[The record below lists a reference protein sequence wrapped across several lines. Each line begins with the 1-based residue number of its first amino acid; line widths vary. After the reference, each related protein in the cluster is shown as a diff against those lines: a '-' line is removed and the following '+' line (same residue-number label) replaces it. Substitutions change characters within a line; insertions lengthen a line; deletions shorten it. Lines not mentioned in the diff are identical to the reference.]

1 MQHFKPI
8 KQSRISEQVAD
19 QLKQSIVLGRFK
31 AGDKLPG
38 ERELAEQFQVSRV
51 MIREALRSL
60 ENAGFITARPGVM
73 GGTFV
78 TELTFEHLGNAF
90 LDLFLSDKISIPELV
105 QVRLL
110 VEPEVARL
118 AARNITPD
126 FAAQL
131 MEILRAEDLPLA
143 SLAEDL
149 DRKTAVH
156 FMLAEMCGNRIF
168 EALVRSL
175 MALTRQVVEAVNPD
189 PQWMHPAGMH
199 HPLVEA
205 VLSGDEEK
213 AEAVMRKHSLEFG
226 ENLMTMERE
235 YRQKRAPLQVTS

>member
-1 MQHFKPI
+1 MQRFKPI
-8 KQSRISEQVAD
+8 RQSRISEQVAE
-19 QLKQSIVLGRFK
+19 QLKHSIVLGRFK

-38 ERELAEQFQVSRV
+38 DRELAEQFQVSRV

-60 ENAGFITARPGVM
+60 ENSGFIMARPGVT

-78 TELTFEHLGNAF
+78 TDLSFEHLGDAF
-90 LDLFLSDKISIPELV
+90 LDLFLADKISIPELV

-110 VEPEVARL
+110 VEPEVSRL

-126 FAAQL
+126 FAARLQESL
-131 MEILRAEDLPLA
+131 EAEDLPLT

-149 DRKTAVH
+149 ERKTAVH
-156 FMLAEMCGNRIF
+156 FILAEMCDNRIF

-175 MALTRQVVEAVNPD
+175 MGLTRKVVEAVNPD
-189 PQWMHPAGMH
+189 PQWMHPVGMH
-199 HPLVEA
+199 HPVVEA

-213 AEAVMRKHSLEFG
+213 AAAIMRTHSLEFG

-235 YRQKRAPLQVTS
+235 YRQKMALK

>member
-1 MQHFKPI
+1 MQRFKPI
-8 KQSRISEQVAD
+8 KQSRVSEQVAE
-19 QLKQSIVLGRFK
+19 QLKHSIVLGRFK
-31 AGDKLPG
+31 PGDKLPG
-38 ERELAEQFQVSRV
+38 DRELAEQFQVSRV

-60 ENAGFITARPGVM
+60 ENAGFITARPGVT

-78 TELTFEHLGNAF
+78 TDLSFEHLGDAF
-90 LDLFLSDKISIPELV
+90 LDLFLTDKISIPELV

-131 MEILRAEDLPLA
+131 KESLKKEGLPLTT
-143 SLAEDL
+143 LAEDL
-149 DRKTAVH
+149 DRKTAIH
-156 FMLAEMCGNRIF
+156 FIVAEMCGNRIF

-175 MALTRQVVEAVNPD
+175 MGLTRKVVEAVNPD

-199 HPLVEA
+199 RPVVEA
-205 VLSGDEEK
+205 VLSGDEKK
-213 AEAVMRKHSLEFG
+213 ASAVMRKHSLEFG

-235 YRQKRAPLQVTS
+235 YRQKRAPL

>member
-1 MQHFKPI
+1 MQRFKPI
-8 KQSRISEQVAD
+8 KQSRVSEQVAE
-19 QLKQSIVLGRFK
+19 QLKHSIVLGRFK
-31 AGDKLPG
+31 PGDKLPAD
-38 ERELAEQFQVSRV
+38 RELAEQFRVSRV

-60 ENAGFITARPGVM
+60 ENAGFIIARPGIT

-78 TELTFEHLGNAF
+78 TDLSFEHLGDAF
-90 LDLFLSDKISIPELV
+90 LDLFLADKISIPELV

-131 MEILRAEDLPLA
+131 QESLRAEDLPLT

-149 DRKTAVH
+149 DRKTAIH
-156 FMLAEMCGNRIF
+156 FILAEMCGNRVF

-175 MALTRQVVEAVNPD
+175 MALTRKVVEAVNPD

-199 HPLVEA
+199 RSVVGA
-205 VLSGDEEK
+205 VLSGDEKK
-213 AEAVMRKHSLEFG
+213 AAAGMRKHSLEFG

-235 YRQKRAPLQVTS
+235 YRQKRAPL

>member
-1 MQHFKPI
+1 MQRFKPI
-8 KQSRISEQVAD
+8 KQSRISEQVAE

-31 AGDKLPG
+31 PGDKLPG
-38 ERELAEQFQVSRV
+38 DRELAEQFQVSRV

-60 ENAGFITARPGVM
+60 ENAGFILARPGVT

-78 TELTFEHLGNAF
+78 TDLSFEHLGDAF
-90 LDLFLSDKISIPELV
+90 LDLFLADKISIPELV

-126 FAAQL
+126 FAARLQESL
-131 MEILRAEDLPLA
+131 KTEDLSLTT
-143 SLAEDL
+143 LAEDL
-149 DRKTAVH
+149 DRKTAIH
-156 FMLAEMCGNRIF
+156 FILAEMCGNRIF

-175 MALTRQVVEAVNPD
+175 MALTRKVVEAVNPD

-199 HPLVEA
+199 RPVVGA
-205 VLSGDEEK
+205 VLAGDEAK
-213 AEAVMRKHSLEFG
+213 AAAVMRKHSLEFG

-235 YRQKRAPLQVTS
+235 YRQKRAPQ

>member
-1 MQHFKPI
+1 MDNFKPI
-8 KQSRISEQVAD
+8 KQSRVSEQVAE

-31 AGDKLPG
+31 PGDKLPG
-38 ERELAEQFQVSRV
+38 DRELAEQFQVSRV

-60 ENAGFITARPGVM
+60 ENAGFIIARPGIT

-78 TELTFEHLGNAF
+78 TDLTFEHLGNAF
-90 LDLFLSDKISIPELV
+90 LDLFLADKISIPELV

-118 AARNITPD
+118 AARNLTPD

-131 MEILRAEDLPLA
+131 QETLRAEDLPLT

-149 DRKTAVH
+149 DRKTGIH
-156 FMLAEMCGNRIF
+156 FILAEMCGNRIF

-175 MALTRQVVEAVNPD
+175 MALTRKVVEAVNPD

-199 HPLVEA
+199 HPVVEA
-205 VLSGDEEK
+205 VIAGDEER
-213 AEAVMRKHSLEFG
+213 AAAGMRRHSLEFG

-235 YRQKRAPLQVTS
+235 YRHKRAPLYVTS

>member
-1 MQHFKPI
+1 MQRFKPI
-8 KQSRISEQVAD
+8 RQSRISEQVAE
-19 QLKQSIVLGRFK
+19 QLKHSIVLGRFK
-31 AGDKLPG
+31 AWDKLPG
-38 ERELAEQFQVSRV
+38 DRELAEQFQVSRV

-60 ENAGFITARPGVM
+60 ENSGFIMARPGVT

-78 TELTFEHLGNAF
+78 TDLSFEHLGDAF
-90 LDLFLSDKISIPELV
+90 LDLFLADKISIPELV

-110 VEPEVARL
+110 VEPEVSRL

-126 FAAQL
+126 FAARLQESL
-131 MEILRAEDLPLA
+131 EAEDLPLT

-149 DRKTAVH
+149 ERKTAVH
-156 FMLAEMCGNRIF
+156 FILAEMCDNRIF

-175 MALTRQVVEAVNPD
+175 MGLTRKVVEAVNPD
-189 PQWMHPAGMH
+189 PQWMHPVGMH
-199 HPLVEA
+199 HPVVEA

-213 AEAVMRKHSLEFG
+213 AAAIMRTHSLEFG

-235 YRQKRAPLQVTS
+235 YRQKMALK

>member
-1 MQHFKPI
+1 MQRFKPI
-8 KQSRISEQVAD
+8 RQSRISEQVAE
-19 QLKQSIVLGRFK
+19 QLKHSIVLGRFK

-38 ERELAEQFQVSRV
+38 DRELAEQFQVSRV

-60 ENAGFITARPGVM
+60 ENSGFIMARPGVT

-78 TELTFEHLGNAF
+78 TDLSFEHLGDAF
-90 LDLFLSDKISIPELV
+90 LDLFLADKISIPELV

-110 VEPEVARL
+110 VEPEVSRL

-126 FAAQL
+126 FAARLQESL
-131 MEILRAEDLPLA
+131 EAEDLPLT
-143 SLAEDL
+143 SLVEDL
-149 DRKTAVH
+149 ERKTAVH
-156 FMLAEMCGNRIF
+156 FILAEMCDNRIF

-175 MALTRQVVEAVNPD
+175 MGLTRKVVEAVNPD
-189 PQWMHPAGMH
+189 PQWMHPVGMH
-199 HPLVEA
+199 HPVVEA

-213 AEAVMRKHSLEFG
+213 AAAIMRTHSLEFG

-235 YRQKRAPLQVTS
+235 YRQKMALK

>member
-1 MQHFKPI
+1 MENFKPI
-8 KQSRISEQVAD
+8 KQSRISEQVAE

-31 AGDKLPG
+31 PGDKLPG
-38 ERELAEQFQVSRV
+38 DRELAEQFQVSRV
-51 MIREALRSL
+51 VIREALRSL
-60 ENAGFITARPGVM
+60 ENAGFIIARLGVT

-78 TELTFEHLGNAF
+78 TDLTFEHLGNAF
-90 LDLFLSDKISIPELV
+90 LDLFLADKISIPELV
-105 QVRLL
+105 QVRFL

-118 AARNITPD
+118 AARNITPG

-131 MEILRAEDLPLA
+131 QESLRTEDLPLT

-149 DRKTAVH
+149 ERKTAIH
-156 FMLAEMCGNRIF
+156 FILAEMCANRIF

-175 MALTRQVVEAVNPD
+175 MALTRKVVEAVNPD

-199 HPLVEA
+199 HPVVEA
-205 VLSGDEEK
+205 VIAGDEER
-213 AEAVMRKHSLEFG
+213 AAASMRSHSMEFG

-235 YRQKRAPLQVTS
+235 YRQKRSPIYVTS

>member
-1 MQHFKPI
+1 MQRFKPI
-8 KQSRISEQVAD
+8 RQSRISEQVAE
-19 QLKQSIVLGRFK
+19 QLKHSIVLGRFK

-38 ERELAEQFQVSRV
+38 DRELAEQFQVSRV

-60 ENAGFITARPGVM
+60 ENSGFIMARPGVT

-78 TELTFEHLGNAF
+78 TDLSFEHLGDAF
-90 LDLFLSDKISIPELV
+90 LDLFLADKISIPELV

-110 VEPEVARL
+110 VEPEVSRL

-131 MEILRAEDLPLA
+131 QESLEAEDLPLT
-143 SLAEDL
+143 SLVEDL
-149 DRKTAVH
+149 ERKTAVH
-156 FMLAEMCGNRIF
+156 FILAEMCDNRIF

-175 MALTRQVVEAVNPD
+175 MGLTRKVVEAVNPD
-189 PQWMHPAGMH
+189 PQWMHPVGMH
-199 HPLVEA
+199 HPVVEA

-213 AEAVMRKHSLEFG
+213 AAAIMRTHSLEFG

-235 YRQKRAPLQVTS
+235 YRQKMALK

>member
-1 MQHFKPI
+1 MPHFKPI
-8 KQSRISEQVAD
+8 KPSRVSEQVAE
-19 QLKQSIVLGRFK
+19 QLKHSIVLGGFK
-31 AGDKLPG
+31 PGDKLPG
-38 ERELAEQFQVSRV
+38 DRELAEQFQVSRV

-60 ENAGFITARPGVM
+60 ENAGFIIARPGVT

-78 TELTFEHLGNAF
+78 TDLSFEHLGEAF
-90 LDLFLSDKISIPELV
+90 LDLFLADKISIPELV

-126 FAAQL
+126 FSARL
-131 MEILRAEDLPLA
+131 EETLRTENLPPT

-156 FMLAEMCGNRIF
+156 FILAEMCGNRIF
-168 EALVRSL
+168 EALLRSL
-175 MALTRQVVEAVNPD
+175 MALTRKVVEAVNPD

-199 HPLVEA
+199 NPLVEA
-205 VLSGDEEK
+205 VLSGNEEK
-213 AEAVMRKHSLEFG
+213 AAAVMRNHSLEFG

-235 YRQKRAPLQVTS
+235 YRQKRASL

>member
-1 MQHFKPI
+1 MKHFKPI
-8 KQSRISEQVAD
+8 KQSRLSERVAD
-19 QLKQSIVLGRFK
+19 QLKQSIVLGGFK
-31 AGDKLPG
+31 PGDKLPG
-38 ERELAEQFQVSRV
+38 DRELAEQFQVSRV

-60 ENAGFITARPGVM
+60 ENAGFIIARPGVT

-78 TELTFEHLGNAF
+78 TDLSFEHLGEAF
-90 LDLFLSDKISIPELV
+90 LDLFLADKISIPELV

-126 FAAQL
+126 FSARL
-131 MEILRAEDLPLA
+131 EETLSTENLPPT
-143 SLAEDL
+143 SLTEDL

-156 FMLAEMCGNRIF
+156 FILAEMCGNRIF

-175 MALTRQVVEAVNPD
+175 MALTRKVVEAVNPD

-199 HPLVEA
+199 SPVVEA
-205 VLSGDEEK
+205 VLSGDQEK
-213 AEAVMRKHSLEFG
+213 AAAVMRRHSLEFG

-235 YRQKRAPLQVTS
+235 YRQKRAAL